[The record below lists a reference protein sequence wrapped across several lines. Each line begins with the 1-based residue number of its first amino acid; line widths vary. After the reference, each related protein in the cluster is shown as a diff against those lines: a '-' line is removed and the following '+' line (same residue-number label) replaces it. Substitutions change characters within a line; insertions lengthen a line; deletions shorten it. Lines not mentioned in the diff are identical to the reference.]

1 MYIGLIR
8 GQQTHLDQD
17 PNLEQW
23 LFNSHPSLVDGGEQ
37 KGLFVIIIV
46 VVFVVRGFLATTQI
60 LIKLAKQLDVR
71 RRLIKVEIICIKS

>member
-1 MYIGLIR
+1 MAVQFSSIIGGWWR
-8 GQQTHLDQD
+8 AKGA
-17 PNLEQW
+17 
-23 LFNSHPSLVDGGEQ
+23 LV
-37 KGLFVIIIV
+37 FVIIIV

>member
-1 MYIGLIR
+1 MAVQFSSIIGGWWR
-8 GQQTHLDQD
+8 AKGA
-17 PNLEQW
+17 
-23 LFNSHPSLVDGGEQ
+23 LV
-37 KGLFVIIIV
+37 FVIIV